1 MLDDPP
7 NMIDLI
13 NVLFIPFV
21 QIIPSGHLNHLCSLC
36 HGDIPPSL
44 MVVLQFFHHQPL
56 DTCQVSTQF
65 LLCPSVSQRKMSTHS
80 LIRFLFVETGA
91 ATCQPPTER
100 ISNLCRPDFQLN
112 LSLRVF
118 FIWQTTYS
126 NVYSVV
132 GAQQII
138 SLGWSKIGRGVFFQ
152 CAFL

>member
-80 LIRFLFVETGA
+80 
-91 ATCQPPTER
+91 
-100 ISNLCRPDFQLN
+100 S
-112 LSLRVF
+112 VF
-118 FIWQTTYS
+118 FLSKREPQRASRQLKEFPICAAQTF
-126 NVYSVV
+126 N
-132 GAQQII
+132 
-138 SLGWSKIGRGVFFQ
+138 
-152 CAFL
+152 